1 MSFSFR
7 FLEWML
13 LERIGPPLVAI
24 AALARLSLSVYG
36 CGALGGADFS
46 PASPPDDD
54 GGASDDG
61 NRGDAPTSI
70 GLGSTCSPGDVSGFL
85 PVYNKP
91 TGPYVGAC
99 TTDQLA
105 SLVTDCFA
113 DSATTARCAA
123 WTGESS
129 NTQCSSCWAGLASST
144 SGAPVLYPEPG
155 ASYVIN
161 EGACIALSDPSAL
174 TCAQETEYAFE
185 CELAACVPLCPV
197 TGDNTAKSDEALT
210 NCFETAASGGCSTYG
225 PKVEAC
231 QSLLVGG
238 PAYYCRNAT
247 DPEAHPLDL
256 LHYLE
261 VACGPLPA
269 DGGAEPEYD
278 SGVSTPDASV
288 VDASS
293 ADASTLDASEED
305 APFKDRSGS

>member
-7 FLEWML
+7 FLERML
-13 LERIGPPLVAI
+13 LERIGPPLVAL
-24 AALARLSLSVYG
+24 AALTRLSLSVYG
-36 CGALGGADFS
+36 CGAIGGSAEPLAPADEDAV
-46 PASPPDDD
+46 ASE
-54 GGASDDG
+54 DG
-61 NRGDAPTSI
+61 NRGGAPDAI
-70 GLGSTCSPGDVSGFL
+70 GLGNTCVPGDVSGFL

-99 TTDQLA
+99 TPDQLA

-113 DSATTARCAA
+113 DSATKARCDGWIAA
-123 WTGESS
+123 SS

-155 ASYVIN
+155 APYVIN

-185 CELAACVPLCPV
+185 CQLAACVPFCPI
-197 TGDNTAKSDEALT
+197 TGDAAKSDEALT

-225 PKVEAC
+225 PSVDAC
-231 QSLLVGG
+231 QNVLVGG

-261 VACGPLPA
+261 VACGAPPA

-278 SGVSTPDASV
+278 SGVSA
-288 VDASS
+288 VDASLEDTS
-293 ADASTLDASEED
+293 AGDASTVD
-305 APFKDRSGS
+305 APRGDAPLED